1 VSKQPQGSVSIK
13 VRATTTGR
21 PEPPST
27 LVWIDDYKPALNL
40 YKMLFELRGFNVLT
54 ASTGDEGLRLVAANH
69 VDAVVTDYEM
79 PGMDGEA
86 VATSVKHIH
95 PKLPVILFSGSSC
108 IPARVE
114 TVVDAICDKTGARE
128 ELLAVIHRLVGKELD
143 QPFVPPQSGLH
154 PATSS
159 LSV

>member
-1 VSKQPQGSVSIK
+1 VSKQPRASVSIK
-13 VRATTTGR
+13 GPAIAAGQQDQ
-21 PEPPST
+21 PLT
-27 LVWIDDYKPALNL
+27 LVWIDDYEPALNL
-40 YKMLFELRGFNVLT
+40 YKMLFELRGFAVLT
-54 ASTGDEGLRLVAANH
+54 ASTGDAGLRLVAANH

-86 VATSVKHIH
+86 VATSIKHIH

-114 TVVDAICDKTGARE
+114 TVVDAICDKTAARE
-128 ELLAVIHRLVGKELD
+128 ELLAVINRLVGKELD